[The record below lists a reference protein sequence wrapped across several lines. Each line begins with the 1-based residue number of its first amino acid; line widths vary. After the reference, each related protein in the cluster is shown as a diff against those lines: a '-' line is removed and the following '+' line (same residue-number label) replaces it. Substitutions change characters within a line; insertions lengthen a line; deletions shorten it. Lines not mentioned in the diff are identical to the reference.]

1 MIFFGWRINQ
11 QQKNGKKLQINLDF
25 FDQRRYNK
33 MVKSD
38 KGKIGGIEKM
48 NEKISVLIADDNNEF
63 TKTLKKFLNNDE
75 EIEVVGTAKDGEEA
89 IEEIKE
95 KEPDIC
101 LLDMIMPQIDGL
113 GVLEKLQL
121 IKLKKRPM
129 FIMISAVGQEK
140 ITQKALS
147 LGADYYIVK
156 PFDIQILVERIK
168 QIKNYKPSEVKNTI
182 IEKNEIKVPYIK
194 IDDRTDAQNL
204 EALVTNMIHE
214 VGVPANIKG
223 YLFLREAIMM
233 VVNDINSINQI
244 TKVLYP
250 DIAAKFNTTPPRVER
265 AIRHAIEVA
274 WGRGNQDLIEKLFGY
289 TVSSDKGKPTN
300 SEFIAL
306 LADKIRLELKTSA

>member
-1 MIFFGWRINQ
+1 
-11 QQKNGKKLQINLDF
+11 
-25 FDQRRYNK
+25 
-33 MVKSD
+33 
-38 KGKIGGIEKM
+38 M
-48 NEKISVLIADDNNEF
+48 NEKMKVLIADDNYDF
-63 TKTLKKFLNNDE
+63 AKTLRSFLDNDD
-75 EIEVVGTAKDGEEA
+75 EIRVIGIAKDGEEA
-89 IEEIKE
+89 IDEIKE

-113 GVLEKLQL
+113 GVLEK
-121 IKLKKRPM
+121 ISSMELKNRPI

-140 ITQKALS
+140 ITQKALD

-156 PFDIQILVERIK
+156 PFDIEVLINRIK
-168 QIKNYKPSEVKNTI
+168 QIKNYTPEEIKNTV
-182 IEKNEIKVPYIK
+182 IENKEIKAQYIK
-194 IDDRTDAQNL
+194 IKDEKNVKNL

-233 VVNDINSINQI
+233 VVNDINSVNQI

-250 DIAAKFNTTPPRVER
+250 DIALKFNTTPPRVER

-274 WGRGNQDLIEKLFGY
+274 WGRGNQDLIENLFGY

-306 LADKIRLELKTSA
+306 LADKIRLELKTPA